1 MKMVIHI
8 SSAVHDHDPVI
19 AKVILAT
26 GVAINVDRA
35 DIDATSGEIVL
46 EVPADACARVASAF
60 EREGASVSVLEH
72 PIIRDDD
79 ECVHCGACIGI
90 CPVSV
95 FSFEPDWRVAMD
107 ESKCIQCGTC
117 VTACP
122 HGALVI
128 ESE

>member
-8 SSAVHDHDPVI
+8 SSAVHDPVI
-19 AKVILAT
+19 AKVILDT

-46 EVPADACARVASAF
+46 EVPADSCARVASAF
-60 EREGASVSVLEH
+60 EREG
-72 PIIRDDD
+72 
-79 ECVHCGACIGI
+79 
-90 CPVSV
+90 PVSV
-95 FSFEPDWRVAMD
+95 FSFEPDWSVAMD

-122 HGALVI
+122 HGALMIEI

>member
-8 SSAVHDHDPVI
+8 SSAVHDPVI
-19 AKVILAT
+19 AKVILDT

-46 EVPADACARVASAF
+46 EVPADSCARVASAF

-95 FSFEPDWRVAMD
+95 FSFEPDWSVAMD

-128 ESE
+128 EIESE

>member
-8 SSAVHDHDPVI
+8 SAAVHDPVI
-19 AKVILAT
+19 ARVILDT

-35 DIDATSGEIVL
+35 NIDATSGEIVL
-46 EVPADACARVASAF
+46 EVPADACARVAQAF

-72 PIIRDDD
+72 PIVRDED
-79 ECVHCGACIGI
+79 ECVHCGACISI
-90 CPVSV
+90 CPAQV
-95 FSFEPDWRVAMD
+95 FTFNSDWSVAMD

-122 HGALVI
+122 RGALQIV
-128 ESE
+128 SE